1 MAGNGMPT
9 SRFIIRLARIAGP
22 RSDVLAD
29 GSHVSETE
37 VTTAP
42 RPLLLADG
50 RPAARAWSLDP
61 ALRHLN
67 HGSFGAVPL
76 AAQERQREL
85 RTRMEAAPVVWFP
98 ELPQRIAAARVDLA
112 AFLGADPGD
121 LALVPNA
128 SAGVSVVYANLAH
141 RPGGEIVVTDH
152 GYGAVT
158 MGAERLAR
166 RWGGRVRTARVP
178 LDADEEQ
185 AYEAVMAEVGEAT
198 GLVVVD
204 QITSAT
210 ARRLPVERIGAE
222 ARRRGI
228 PLLVDAAH
236 APGLIAAPLD
246 GLDCDF
252 WTGNLHKWGCAP
264 RGTAALVARGPLRDG
279 LYPLIDSWAAADPY
293 PDRFDQQG
301 TVDATHYLAASSAL
315 DFVEGTWGWTAARRY
330 MDELAG
336 YAERVVGAAF
346 AGLTGTDEGPVDVG
360 MPVPGMRLVRLPE
373 GLADSRLTA
382 DALRDRAA
390 AELGVEAAF
399 TSFGGLGYLRL
410 SAHVYNTAEDY
421 EYFAER
427 CVPVLG
433 EWARA
438 AREQH
443 RAS

>member
-1 MAGNGMPT
+1 MW
-9 SRFIIRLARIAGP
+9 
-22 RSDVLAD
+22 SD
-29 GSHVSETE
+29 VSETE

-61 ALRHLN
+61 VMKHLN

-76 AAQERQREL
+76 VAQERQNEL
-85 RTRMEAAPVVWFP
+85 RAEMDSSPVVWFP
-98 ELPQRIAAARVDLA
+98 ALPQKIADARVDLA
-112 AFLGADPGD
+112 AFLGATPDD

-128 SAGVSVVYANLAH
+128 SAGVSVVLNALP
-141 RPGGEIVVTDH
+141 RRRGGAIVVTDH

-166 RWGGRVRTARVP
+166 RWGGEVRTARVP

-185 AYEAVMAEVGEAT
+185 AYEAVMAEVDDAT
-198 GLVVVD
+198 DLIVVD

-210 ARRLPVERIGAE
+210 ARRMPVERIGAE
-222 ARRRGI
+222 AARLGI

-246 GLDCDF
+246 GLTCDF
-252 WTGNLHKWGCAP
+252 WVGNLHKWGCAP
-264 RGTAALVARGPLRDG
+264 RGTAALVARGERRED
-279 LYPLIDSWAAADPY
+279 LYPLIDSWGAPDPY

-301 TVDATHYLAASSAL
+301 TVDVTGYLAASTAL
-315 DFVEGTWGWTAARRY
+315 DFVDRTWGWDTARQY
-330 MDELAG
+330 MDDLAG
-336 YAERVVGAAF
+336 YAERLVGAAF
-346 AGLTGTDEGPVDVG
+346 AELGAVPGVVDVG

-373 GLADSRLTA
+373 GLAGSRIEA

-390 AELGVEAAF
+390 RELGVEAAF
-399 TSFGGLGYLRL
+399 TSFDGIGYMRL
-410 SAHVYNTAEDY
+410 SAHVYNTAADY
-421 EYFAER
+421 EYFAED
-427 CVPVLG
+427 CVPVIG

-438 AREQH
+438 AH
-443 RAS
+443 

>member
-1 MAGNGMPT
+1 M
-9 SRFIIRLARIAGP
+9 
-22 RSDVLAD
+22 
-29 GSHVSETE
+29 SETD
-37 VTTAP
+37 VSTAP

-50 RPAARAWSLDP
+50 RPAVGAWTLDP

-76 AAQERQREL
+76 VAQQRQNALRAEMER
-85 RTRMEAAPVVWFP
+85 APVVWFP
-98 ELPQRIAAARVDLA
+98 ELPGRIAAARAGLA
-112 AFLGADPGD
+112 AFLGADAGD

-128 SAGVSVVYANLAH
+128 SAGASVVHANLERRA
-141 RPGGEIVVTDH
+141 GGEIVVTDH

-178 LDADEEQ
+178 LDAGEEQ
-185 AYEAVMAEVGEAT
+185 AYEAVMAEVSDAT
-198 GLVVVD
+198 GLLVVD

-222 ARRRGI
+222 AARRGV
-228 PLLVDAAH
+228 PLLVDGAH
-236 APGLIAAPLD
+236 APGLLAAPLA
-246 GLDCDF
+246 GLTCDF
-252 WTGNLHKWGCAP
+252 WTGNLHKWACAP

-279 LYPLIDSWAAADPY
+279 LHPLIDSWGAPGPY

-301 TVDATHYLAASSAL
+301 TLDATGHLAAQTAL
-315 DFVEGTWGWTAARRY
+315 DFVGSTWGWDGARRY

-336 YAERVVGAAF
+336 YGERVVAA
-346 AGLTGTDEGPVDVG
+346 AVTELTGEDARVDAG
-360 MPVPGMRLVRLPE
+360 MPVPGMRLVRLPD
-373 GLADSRLTA
+373 GLADSRVAA
-382 DALRDRAA
+382 DALRDRVA

-399 TSFGGLGYLRL
+399 TAFGGTGYVRL
-410 SAHVYNTAEDY
+410 SAHVYNTGEDY

-433 EWARA
+433 AWARA
-438 AREQH
+438 ARSS
-443 RAS
+443 RSR